1 MPESFSDDLKDLLT
15 KMMTVGPKNRISAQ
29 EIIRHT
35 WMTKNIHECN
45 GHDDHHHEHSE
56 LIVNNLK

>member
-35 WMTKNIHECN
+35 WMTKNIHECT
-45 GHDDHHHEHSE
+45 DHHHEHSE